1 MSRFIFPKQSSA
13 VWFLAAAILGL
24 AAVVLAYPGKVG
36 LVREVELG
44 GIRKGD
50 GFLLTAPYPP
60 EMKKSSG
67 RVFLPQDDLTIL
79 EDGEALRVLAPGKKD
94 IELAGWGRF
103 RAGSEEIFFSTSDG
117 KDSASR
123 SYRVR
128 WPVWSVREWMPGILF
143 LTAFA
148 AFGIGAGQLQPVS
161 PRVAAGLGASLAG
174 VVALGMLLWPSKVAD
189 GFFTGVGLPLAW
201 SFSVALL
208 ARGGKTGGLL
218 ILAAGALLPAW
229 ICHQYFAVM
238 GASHPWF
245 LVGGL
250 LPLSDANM
258 HFTQAFEILRG
269 GEASTGFN
277 GRFLYPL
284 FLSALMHLTGENAHL
299 IQFFSATIVLGC
311 LALLARAISA
321 LVGVAGTTIVVLLF
335 WLYFRLNGA
344 WLCMTENLGMPF
356 GLLATGLF
364 IIGARDKRVGICATG
379 LFLFSAGMAT
389 RPGAM
394 FMLPALVVFCVLK
407 FGGGLGNIRRS
418 AWIAAVAGAAMLAG
432 LGANSL
438 ASARIYKGSSPAYQ
452 NFAFS
457 LNGLLTGSD
466 WSRSHD
472 EGRGDPAQVMEENKR
487 LMRENPALVLMGSL
501 RTLEYLWPRGFFFRF
516 DKDTRFVGIASLLA
530 LAGLAALV
538 FQRSLA
544 EQRGWIFAA
553 LAGIFLSMPFA
564 PPWDA
569 GSRSY
574 AVTMPIIFLLCGLGV
589 AAFFNSC
596 KNAAR
601 VCGFTQNALEQSTD
615 TPTQATS
622 LWAAAVFLFGLSAF
636 PLFSSN
642 EPVPESPARLSR
654 PGGILHVG
662 DDGNSAPSLTKKE
675 FETKLSSLGMNYP
688 DLQRKFK
695 GAEEGFTLMIDWN
708 GPRFRVVNTPADMK
722 NQPGEE
728 IHSVVFDRAILTG
741 TISN

>member
-1 MSRFIFPKQSSA
+1 MSRFIFSKQSSA
-13 VWFLAAAILGL
+13 IWFLAAAILGL
-24 AAVVLAYPGKVG
+24 AAALLAYPGKAG
-36 LVREVELG
+36 LVREAELA

-50 GFLLTAPYPP
+50 GFLLTTPYPP

-67 RVFLPQDDLTIL
+67 RVFLPQDDLVVL
-79 EDGEALRVLAPGKKD
+79 EDGVALPVLAPGKKD

-103 RAGSEEIFFSTSDG
+103 RAGSEEILFSTSDG
-117 KDSASR
+117 KDSAGR
-123 SYRVR
+123 VYRIR
-128 WPVWSVREWMPGILF
+128 WPVWNVREWMPGILF
-143 LTAFA
+143 LAAFA
-148 AFGIGAGQLQPVS
+148 AFGIGAAQLQPLS
-161 PRVAAGLGASLAG
+161 PRLAAGLGVSLAG
-174 VVALGMLLWPSKVAD
+174 VVTLGMLLRPSRVAD

-208 ARGGKTGGLL
+208 ARGGRTGGLL
-218 ILAAGALLPAW
+218 LLPAGALLPAW

-258 HFTQAFEILRG
+258 HFTQALEILRQ
-269 GEASTGFN
+269 GEASTSFN

-284 FLSALMHLTGENAHL
+284 FLSALMNLTGENAHL
-299 IQFFSATIVLGC
+299 IQFFSCTIVLGC

-321 LVGVAGTTIVVLLF
+321 LVGVAGTTMVVLLF

-344 WLCMTENLGMPF
+344 WLCMTENLGMPL

-364 IIGARDKRVGICATG
+364 IIGARDKRFGICTTG

-394 FMLPALVVFCVLK
+394 FVLPALAVFCMLK
-407 FGGGLGNIRRS
+407 FGGGIGNIRRS

-466 WSRSHD
+466 WSQSHD

-530 LAGLAALV
+530 SAGLIALF

-569 GSRSY
+569 GSRPY

-589 AAFFNSC
+589 AAFFNLC
-596 KNAAR
+596 KNAAG
-601 VCGFTQNALEQSTD
+601 VCGLAQNAAEPPANNQTK
-615 TPTQATS
+615 ATA
-622 LWAAAVFLFGLSAF
+622 LCTAAVFLLLLTAF
-636 PLFSSN
+636 PLLSANKSA
-642 EPVPESPARLSR
+642 PESPAPLSR

-662 DDGNSAPSLTKKE
+662 DNGNSAQSLTKKE
-675 FETKLSSLGMNYP
+675 FETRLSTLGMNYP
-688 DLQRKFK
+688 NLQRKFK
-695 GAEEGFTLMIDWN
+695 VAEEGFALMVDWN
-708 GPRFRVVNTPADMK
+708 GPRFRVVNSPYAPT
-722 NQPGEE
+722 NQPSEE
-728 IHSVVFDRAILTG
+728 ICSVVFDRAVLAG
-741 TISN
+741 TINN

>member
-1 MSRFIFPKQSSA
+1 MSRFIFSKQSSA
-13 VWFLAAAILGL
+13 IWFLAAAILGL
-24 AAVVLAYPGKVG
+24 AAALLAYPGKAG
-36 LVREVELG
+36 LVREAELA

-67 RVFLPQDDLTIL
+67 RVFLPQDDLMIF
-79 EDGEALRVLAPGKKD
+79 EDGVALPVLAPGKKD

-103 RAGSEEIFFSTSDG
+103 RAGSEEILFSTSDG
-117 KDSASR
+117 KDSAGR
-123 SYRVR
+123 VYRIR
-128 WPVWSVREWMPGILF
+128 WPVWNVREWMPGILF
-143 LTAFA
+143 LAAFA
-148 AFGIGAGQLQPVS
+148 AFGIGAAQLQPLS
-161 PRVAAGLGASLAG
+161 PRLAAGLGVSLAG
-174 VVALGMLLWPSKVAD
+174 VVTLGMLLWPSRVAD

-208 ARGGKTGGLL
+208 ARGGRTGGLL
-218 ILAAGALLPAW
+218 LLPAGALLPAW
-229 ICHQYFAVM
+229 ICHQYFAIM

-258 HFTQAFEILRG
+258 HFTQALEILRQ
-269 GEASTGFN
+269 GEASTSFN

-299 IQFFSATIVLGC
+299 MQFFSCTIVLGC

-321 LVGVAGTTIVVLLF
+321 LVGVAGTTMVLFLF

-344 WLCMTENLGMPF
+344 WLCMTENLGMPL

-364 IIGARDKRVGICATG
+364 IIGARDKRFGICATG

-394 FMLPALVVFCVLK
+394 FVLPALAVFCVLK
-407 FGGGLGNIRRS
+407 FGGGIGNIRRS

-466 WSRSHD
+466 WSQSHD

-538 FQRSLA
+538 FQRCLA
-544 EQRGWIFAA
+544 EQRSWIFAA

-569 GSRSY
+569 GSRPY

-589 AAFFNSC
+589 AAFFNLC
-596 KNAAR
+596 KNAAG
-601 VCGFTQNALEQSTD
+601 VCGLAQNAAEPPANTQTKA
-615 TPTQATS
+615 TP
-622 LWAAAVFLFGLSAF
+622 LCVAAVFLLLLTAF
-636 PLFSSN
+636 PLFSAN
-642 EPVPESPARLSR
+642 KPAPESPARLSR

-662 DDGNSAPSLTKKE
+662 DNGNSAQSLTKKE
-675 FETKLSSLGMNYP
+675 FETRLSTLGMNYP

-695 GAEEGFTLMIDWN
+695 VAEEGFALMVDWN
-708 GPRFRVVNTPADMK
+708 GPRFRVVNSPAAPT
-722 NQPGEE
+722 NQPSEE
-728 IHSVVFDRAILTG
+728 IRSVVFDRAVLAET
-741 TISN
+741 TSN